1 MNAMTRPAAASGG
14 ESGDRHSEAGRDERW
29 SRTRRRAPPP
39 PAAAELARMLAEF
52 HARGGAVTVCPR
64 AYVLPVQ
71 GGAAA

>member
-1 MNAMTRPAAASGG
+1 MTGPGLRDRLAMGGSGARGGAGSDEHRPGARGQAV
-14 ESGDRHSEAGRDERW
+14 
-29 SRTRRRAPPP
+29 PP

-52 HARGGAVTVCPR
+52 HARGGAVTICPS